1 MCWLIDGT
9 TLPLESDK
17 GTVKVVAGLW
27 QSGGAETTI
36 LTGIPPAFGAICNNC
51 LNVADANGPWHYMY
65 VKKMLDVTFNTEVK
79 SQSRGLY
86 QSWMAVAQPVILPY
100 QVEWKCLLPGK
111 TENMATVREDWIWA
125 PVS

>member
-1 MCWLIDGT
+1 
-9 TLPLESDK
+9 
-17 GTVKVVAGLW
+17 
-27 QSGGAETTI
+27 
-36 LTGIPPAFGAICNNC
+36 
-51 LNVADANGPWHYMY
+51 MY